1 MKEFLEFIVKHLVS
15 DPDQVV
21 VTEEVNEKGLLF
33 RLSVGE
39 NDLGRVVG
47 KDGRTARSL
56 RTLLT
61 AVAARQGKR
70 ANLEIL
76 NGQHKSDDQ
85 G

>member
-1 MKEFLEFIVKHLVS
+1 MKEFLEFIVRHLVS
-15 DPDQVV
+15 EPDQVV

-76 NGQHKSDDQ
+76 NGQHKSDGQ